1 MKSKYIKLA
10 TSIPFSIFSKPNLNQ
25 LKMNTNYAGF
35 WLRFVAII
43 IDGIIIGV
51 VQSFL
56 IVPILA
62 AAGFSFASGIQSGE
76 MSEAEA
82 IGMIG
87 TLMAT
92 MGTTILISYTIGI
105 LYFTLMEASKFQATV
120 GKLALGLIV
129 TDLNGGKL
137 DFTKALVRNLCKII
151 SSMILYIG
159 YIMAGFTDKKQGLH
173 DMIAGT
179 LVLKK

>member
-1 MKSKYIKLA
+1 
-10 TSIPFSIFSKPNLNQ
+10 
-25 LKMNTNYAGF
+25 MNTNYAGF
-35 WLRFVAII
+35 WLRFVAFI

-51 VQSFL
+51 LQAFI

-62 AAGFSFASGIQSGE
+62 AAGFGFASGIQNGD
-76 MSEAEA
+76 MTEAEA

-87 TLMAT
+87 TIMAT
-92 MGTTILISYTIGI
+92 MGTTIIISYAILI
-105 LYFTLMEASKFQATV
+105 LYFTFMESSKFQATV
-120 GKLALGLIV
+120 GKIALGLIV

>member
-1 MKSKYIKLA
+1 
-10 TSIPFSIFSKPNLNQ
+10 
-25 LKMNTNYAGF
+25 MNTNYAGF
-35 WLRFVAII
+35 WLRFVALI

-56 IVPILA
+56 ILPILA
-62 AAGFSFASGIQSGE
+62 TAGFSFASVIQSGE

-82 IGMIG
+82 IGMIA

-105 LYFTLMEASKFQATV
+105 LYFTFMESSKFQATV

-137 DFTKALVRNLCKII
+137 DFTKAFVRNLGKII

-159 YIMAGFTDKKQGLH
+159 YIMAGFTDKKQALH